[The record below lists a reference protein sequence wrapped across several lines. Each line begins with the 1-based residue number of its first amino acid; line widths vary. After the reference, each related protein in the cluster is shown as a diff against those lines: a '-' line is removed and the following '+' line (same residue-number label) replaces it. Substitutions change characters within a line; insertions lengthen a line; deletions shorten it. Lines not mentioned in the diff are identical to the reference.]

1 MLRWQYWILWWIVF
15 LFSFLPLKYFPV
27 NNKRLVHAFRYFSL
41 FMHWIINR
49 WKSFIDKGFCKILI
63 FIILDEYRGHVDCLS
78 VPIFLSQDKT
88 TAMAKTIYIGILM
101 VMIGSCISTKN
112 IGYFNNA
119 SETEYTSTS
128 GAETAIQAND
138 ILSISISSL
147 NPEASAI
154 FNTTNGQSNSCC

>member
-1 MLRWQYWILWWIVF
+1 
-15 LFSFLPLKYFPV
+15 
-27 NNKRLVHAFRYFSL
+27 
-41 FMHWIINR
+41 
-49 WKSFIDKGFCKILI
+49 
-63 FIILDEYRGHVDCLS
+63 
-78 VPIFLSQDKT
+78 
-88 TAMAKTIYIGILM
+88 MAKTISLAILM

-119 SETEYTSTS
+119 RETEYASVS

-154 FNTTNGQSNSCC
+154 FNTTNGQSNNINTPNGNVTQPSGYLVNAEGFIQLPILGNIQSAGLTKKQLKEKIAKTEVDLETYYNEIA